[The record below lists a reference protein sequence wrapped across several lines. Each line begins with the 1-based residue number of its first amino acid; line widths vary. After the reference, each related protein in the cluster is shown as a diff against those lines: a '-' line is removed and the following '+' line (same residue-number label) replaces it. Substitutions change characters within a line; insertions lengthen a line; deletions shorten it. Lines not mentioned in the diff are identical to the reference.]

1 MKKLRSSVLW
11 IAMVVAFLSGLG
23 FRSVLAQTKRRHSA
37 ECARVAARCLAEFPR
52 PDSLAHPGRL
62 LPVGYR
68 GRKEGLSRA
77 RRRQQTPIDG
87 CRGFAT
93 VFPLASKLYT
103 QYRQM
108 LRTESKL
115 EPRYHELA
123 AVVGARETRAKGI
136 YREWFIHARGA
147 REEGISEDIL
157 EVIRLQKDTRGLVE
171 KDAALIRFG
180 REMAQGQGISS
191 QTFAETER
199 LFGRIGTLGIA
210 FQVMRYSGLA
220 LMSSAYNIQLE
231 PGQTAPW

>member
-23 FRSVLAQTKRRHSA
+23 FRSVLAQRSADTVQSAQELPPDVLPSSLGRIPWPTLADCCPLGTEEEKKAFQELDAGNKPPSMGVGGLRR
-37 ECARVAARCLAEFPR
+37 
-52 PDSLAHPGRL
+52 
-62 LPVGYR
+62 Y
-68 GRKEGLSRA
+68 
-77 RRRQQTPIDG
+77 
-87 CRGFAT
+87 
-93 VFPLASKLYT
+93 FPLASKLYT

-157 EVIRLQKDTRGLVE
+157 EVIRLQ
-171 KDAALIRFG
+171 
-180 REMAQGQGISS
+180 
-191 QTFAETER
+191 
-199 LFGRIGTLGIA
+199 
-210 FQVMRYSGLA
+210 
-220 LMSSAYNIQLE
+220 
-231 PGQTAPW
+231 